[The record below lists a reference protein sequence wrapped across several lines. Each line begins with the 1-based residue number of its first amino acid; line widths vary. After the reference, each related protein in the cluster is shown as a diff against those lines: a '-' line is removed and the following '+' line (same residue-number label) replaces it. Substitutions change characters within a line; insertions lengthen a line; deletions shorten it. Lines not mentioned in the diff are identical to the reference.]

1 MRPRP
6 TIVALPYIT
15 GATTHACPGH
25 SRSSSL
31 VTDDAKEKATAVCA
45 DGKLDR
51 SSEKNPLP
59 NVKSLGVLSCVTYG
73 RDRPSAP
80 FNNPAT
86 PPPPPPPPPPRPPPP
101 PPPAPR
107 PPPPL
112 PPTPPPLTP
121 PPPHTP

>member
-15 GATTHACPGH
+15 GATTHVCPGH

-73 RDRPSAP
+73 RDRPSEP
-80 FNNPAT
+80 FNNPVT
-86 PPPPPPPPPPRPPPP
+86 PVASSTASLPWRPP
-101 PPPAPR
+101 
-107 PPPPL
+107 
-112 PPTPPPLTP
+112 
-121 PPPHTP
+121 